1 MRSLRTFLRDDR
13 AVAPVVGF
21 VLLFGIGVIAFSG
34 YQAVQVPQQN
44 AETEFQH
51 YQDVQNDLIVVR
63 NAISR
68 AGQQNR
74 SQFESVRLGT
84 QYRERALALNPPDP
98 TGILRTSEGYNITL
112 DNGTVEGNINV
123 TTRFLE
129 YQNGYNELEIE
140 PIYYENSV
148 LYLDAGSD
156 QRVFFEDQNLVRD
169 NGNTVV
175 ITALQREFSRS
186 ATGRVTL
193 ELYPTD
199 GGAPLPTGEVSVT
212 LPTQLPD
219 SYWQGELAGEDPIIE
234 GSYGYNER
242 TDTANQVS
250 FTVESEDLQFNTVGI
265 DNEPDQTGAV
275 SDMNNG
281 GDSSD
286 NNNNN
291 VPPAMGQVAY
301 AESNNGELRT
311 LSASGTIRPY
321 DTTQV
326 KTIGPAK
333 ASLDGDSSI
342 DIPYVGNN
350 GDLKAI
356 DANNNI
362 IPLDDSWNGQQARIG
377 VGDWNDDGTIE
388 VIYVGNNNKIKT
400 VTAGGTADKLPGN
413 AKASSIAGV
422 GPFGGSATPAIIFVS
437 SKDSEIKYAEP
448 SSGNS
453 IDITT
458 TGVTVGSSNAIGP
471 PADYDDDSELEV
483 PIEDGN
489 GNIEL
494 VDRDGQDGTVD
505 PNIGVAQAPMGKLQ
519 VTGDTTPEIVFVDS
533 NNNFIQYVNP
543 DNGETGSF
551 DVEADTS
558 YGVN

>member
-1 MRSLRTFLRDDR
+1 
-13 AVAPVVGF
+13 
-21 VLLFGIGVIAFSG
+21 
-34 YQAVQVPQQN
+34 
-44 AETEFQH
+44 
-51 YQDVQNDLIVVR
+51 
-63 NAISR
+63 
-68 AGQQNR
+68 
-74 SQFESVRLGT
+74 
-84 QYRERALALNPPDP
+84 
-98 TGILRTSEGYNITL
+98 
-112 DNGTVEGNINV
+112 
-123 TTRFLE
+123 
-129 YQNGYNELEIE
+129 
-140 PIYYENSV
+140 
-148 LYLDAGSD
+148 
-156 QRVFFEDQNLVRD
+156 
-169 NGNTVV
+169 
-175 ITALQREFSRS
+175 
-186 ATGRVTL
+186 VTL

-199 GGAPLPTGEVSVT
+199 GGAPLPLGEVSVT

-234 GSYGYNER
+234 GSYSYNER
-242 TDTANQVS
+242 TETANQVS
-250 FTVESEDLQFNTVGI
+250 FTVESEDLEFNTVGI

-275 SDMNNG
+275 SDINNG

-286 NNNNN
+286 NNNDNL
-291 VPPAMGQVAY
+291 PPGIGQVAY

-311 LSASGTIRPY
+311 LSASGTIRLY

-333 ASLDGDSSI
+333 ASLDGDSNI

-362 IPLDDSWNGQQARIG
+362 ISLDDSWNGKQARIG
-377 VGDWNDDGTIE
+377 VGDWNDDSTIE
-388 VIYVGNNNKIKT
+388 VIYVGNNKIKT
-400 VTAGGTADKLPGN
+400 VTASSTADKLPGN
-413 AKASSIAGV
+413 AKANSIAGI
-422 GPFGGSATPAIIFVS
+422 GPFAGSATPAIIFVGS
-437 SKDSEIKYAEP
+437 NNKEIKYAEP

-453 IDITT
+453 IDVTT

-489 GNIEL
+489 GDIEL
-494 VDRDGQDGTVD
+494 VDRNGQDGTVD

-519 VTGDTTPEIVFVDS
+519 VTGDATLEIVFVDS
-533 NNNFIQYVNP
+533 NNNLIQYVNP

-551 DVEADTS
+551 EVKADTS

>member
-1 MRSLRTFLRDDR
+1 
-13 AVAPVVGF
+13 
-21 VLLFGIGVIAFSG
+21 
-34 YQAVQVPQQN
+34 
-44 AETEFQH
+44 
-51 YQDVQNDLIVVR
+51 
-63 NAISR
+63 
-68 AGQQNR
+68 
-74 SQFESVRLGT
+74 
-84 QYRERALALNPPDP
+84 
-98 TGILRTSEGYNITL
+98 
-112 DNGTVEGNINV
+112 V
-123 TTRFLE
+123 T
-129 YQNGYNELEIE
+129 I
-140 PIYYENSV
+140 
-148 LYLDAGSD
+148 
-156 QRVFFEDQNLVRD
+156 
-169 NGNTVV
+169 
-175 ITALQREFSRS
+175 
-186 ATGRVTL
+186 
-193 ELYPTD
+193 ELYPTEAGD
-199 GGAPLPTGEVSVT
+199 QLPTGRLNVT
-212 LPTQLPD
+212 LPTRLPKE
-219 SYWQGELAGEDPIIE
+219 YWSDQIANRVDKF
-234 GSYGYNER
+234 GYNNR
-242 TDTANQVS
+242 SDDVNQLN
-250 FTVESEDLQFNTVGI
+250 FTVDRSELEFNTVGI
-265 DNEPDQTGAV
+265 DDAPDQTGAV
-275 SDMNNG
+275 SDMNDGRGRSGNN
-281 GDSSD
+281 DD
-286 NNNNN
+286 NL
-291 VPPAMGQVAY
+291 PPQVAY

-333 ASLDGDSSI
+333 ASLDGDSNI

-362 IPLDDSWNGQQARIG
+362 IQLDDSWNGKQARIG

-400 VTAGGTADKLPGN
+400 VTAGGTADELPGN

-422 GPFGGSATPAIIFVS
+422 GPFGGSANPAIIFVS

-471 PADYDDDSELEV
+471 PADYDDDSKLEV

-494 VDRDGQDGTVD
+494 VDRDGQDGTID
-505 PNIGVAQAPMGKLQ
+505 PNVGVAQAPMGKLQ
-519 VTGDTTPEIVFVDS
+519 VAGDATPEIVFVDS

-543 DNGETGSF
+543 DNGETESF
-551 DVEADTS
+551 DVKADTS